1 MLLLSLSSLAPTT
14 PRQLYLPNWD
24 VREDE
29 SLYVDIPTN
38 GGALGYLLL
47 KGISPSERPS
57 TADWLSDGQPVG
69 IGNSARTWS
78 WCGKSFLSSSLYY
91 FHLYIC
97 IFLYTFTLVLC
108 RRTFWRLSWQSS
120 TSTINTWPRAINN
133 PVMTTGPSLMLL
145 KFAPTSC
152 NWILLLRRQ

>member
-57 TADWLSDGQPVG
+57 TAD
-69 IGNSARTWS
+69 
-78 WCGKSFLSSSLYY
+78 
-91 FHLYIC
+91 
-97 IFLYTFTLVLC
+97 
-108 RRTFWRLSWQSS
+108 
-120 TSTINTWPRAINN
+120 
-133 PVMTTGPSLMLL
+133 
-145 KFAPTSC
+145 
-152 NWILLLRRQ
+152 